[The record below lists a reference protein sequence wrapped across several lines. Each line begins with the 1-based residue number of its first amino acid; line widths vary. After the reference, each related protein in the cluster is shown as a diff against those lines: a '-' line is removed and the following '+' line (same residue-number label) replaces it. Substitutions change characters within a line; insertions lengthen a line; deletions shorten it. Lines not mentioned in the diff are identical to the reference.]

1 MRPPTNR
8 SQANVKDISVF
19 QELLDATQ
27 GVIASCDQIIGA
39 PRDFI
44 FEVDNQL
51 EKIMDLLQQRLHEAE
66 VKRENCDRDLS
77 LCEASVSYDAEGNP
91 QPPNCSYERRKA
103 NQARR
108 QVQAAENCVSQMKEL
123 MRMAEKIKDEY
134 LQDEESFRQMID
146 HDLEADCA
154 YLREEFN
161 RMSEYVSLNHP

>member
-1 MRPPTNR
+1 MCPRPNR
-8 SQANVKDISVF
+8 SKANVKDISIF
-19 QELLDATQ
+19 QDLLSATENVRSNCEPLLGQ
-27 GVIASCDQIIGA
+27 

-77 LCEASVSYDAEGNP
+77 LCEASVSYDENGEP

-108 QVQAAENCVSQMKEL
+108 QVKAAENCVSQMKEL
-123 MRMAEKIKDEY
+123 MRMAEKIKNEY
-134 LQDEESFRQMID
+134 LQEEQSFKQLID
-146 HDLEADCA
+146 HDLADDCA
-154 YLREEFN
+154 YLRDEYD
-161 RMSEYVSLNHP
+161 RMLEYLSSNLH